1 MKKLITGS
9 LVSFLGCMSFAS
21 FTSQTFAGQIYF
33 YKDQNGTTLLTNRKT
48 SDRSLQKVKVTYYK
62 DSNIHSYSNWGKSE
76 SSVLPSYSKNKN
88 SFDSIIRQAAQTHG
102 VSEGLIKAVMHTESG
117 FNSNAK
123 SPVGAQGLMQLMPAT
138 ARRFNVSNSYDPQQ
152 NIYGGA
158 KYLSWLMKRFNGN
171 TNLALAA
178 YNAGEGN
185 VDKYGGIPP
194 FRETQ
199 DYVRRVTSRLNN
211 LYSGGLGLS
220 ASNTSN
226 SNSSTT
232 GQIIAQSNPNS
243 NSNTRSNNES
253 SPQLNNAS
261 NVQQVKYNP
270 RPIIV
275 SSDGTYTDAPAGSYA
290 TAHAS
295 ASAHISISN

>member
-62 DSNIHSYSNWGKSE
+62 DSNIHSYSNWGNSE

-243 NSNTRSNNES
+243 NSNTRSKNES

>member
-62 DSNIHSYSNWGKSE
+62 DSNIHSYSNWGNSE

-226 SNSSTT
+226 SNASTT

-295 ASAHISISN
+295 ASAHINISN

>member
-1 MKKLITGS
+1 
-9 LVSFLGCMSFAS
+9 MSFAS

-62 DSNIHSYSNWGKSE
+62 DSNIHSYSNWGNSE

-243 NSNTRSNNES
+243 NSNTRSKNES

>member
-1 MKKLITGS
+1 
-9 LVSFLGCMSFAS
+9 MSFAS

-62 DSNIHSYSNWGKSE
+62 DSNIHSYSNWGNSE

-226 SNSSTT
+226 SNASTT

-261 NVQQVKYNP
+261 NIQQVKYNP